1 MLKLKYENKTDI
13 PEGLD
18 QYYTENDGLFVL
30 QAEGVK
36 SEDDIKALKN
46 ALDSERKLK
55 RDAESKVKEMN
66 SKFGLLPDDFN
77 IDAYNQLADGNGGN
91 VETKLKEQADRM
103 NAQFKKLME
112 AKDGELN
119 GANDLVH
126 KHVKVASLQR
136 AMAENNIAR
145 AYMPAVEAMMK
156 DKIKVVGEDVLLD
169 DLPIDDALKA
179 WTLSKDG
186 KHYVSASQ
194 NTGGGAD
201 GKSSKNTGAKEITRT
216 DFDGMSQ
223 GDRQS
228 FFSDGGK
235 VIAD

>member
-18 QYYTENDGLFVL
+18 QYFSEKDGVFVL

-36 SEDDIKALKN
+36 SEDDVKALKN

-55 RDAESKVKEMN
+55 REAESKVKEMDA
-66 SKFGLLPDDFN
+66 KFGLLPDDFS
-77 IDAYNQLADGNGGN
+77 IDSYNQLADGNGGDI
-91 VETKLKEQADRM
+91 ETKLKEQADRM

-119 GANDLVH
+119 GANELVH

-136 AMAENNIAR
+136 AMAENNIAK

-156 DKIKVVGEDVLLD
+156 DKIKVDGENVLLD
-169 DLPIDDALKA
+169 DLPINDALKA
-179 WTLSKDG
+179 WSLSDDG
-186 KHYVSASQ
+186 KHYVSASA

-201 GKSSKNTGAKEITRT
+201 GKSSKNTGAKEMSRS

-223 GDRQS
+223 GDRQA
-228 FFSDGGK
+228 FFNDGGK
-235 VIAD
+235 LISD